1 MNLRKY
7 AAPKTVSP
15 PSAGPNRSQQ
25 NESEPNQARRLRN
38 GKKPTEPTPN
48 KTSQRKK
55 NPSATT
61 TNRPSPPA
69 PLLPENLTQHPPPV
83 PTTQTV
89 SNVASEWKNLE
100 NPFSYSGN
108 TASILDQI
116 KSFS

>member
-7 AAPKTVSP
+7 AAPKNVSP
-15 PSAGPNRSQQ
+15 PSVDQSQFQQ
-25 NESEPNQARRLRN
+25 NENEPSQARRLRN
-38 GKKPTEPTPN
+38 GKKLAEPNPN
-48 KTSQRKK
+48 KTTQKKK

-61 TNRPSPPA
+61 KNKPSLPD

-89 SNVASEWKNLE
+89 SSVASEWKNLE